1 MAGATNETNDTNS
14 SAANATA
21 SCEAEIILEHAPG
34 AVGGCVYDSD
44 EVPNATTLFV
54 DVTKW
59 VLSGMVLGSE
69 LEIKDAR
76 LSKAAGYAR
85 NLLLSVQAHVK
96 EEDDDEDADALPVPV
111 EVQLSIAALPEQAAP
126 IARAADDRIGYWN
139 LHYWEVGSQNGAPGS
154 PLSRRQANRAVR
166 IIHRWRLEHDPDAP
180 PPTAATGGVAPAVKP
195 ITYYIDPSVP
205 ERWRSAVK
213 AGVEAWAPAFEQAG
227 FSHHLRARCCSRCG
241 LAGRLCGGRRALFFY
256 LVGDLYGHRLRR
268 GSSHGRPGG
277 EWGDPRRRH
286 HVCTFV
292 GRPLVG

>member
-1 MAGATNETNDTNS
+1 MRTFKATRLKRWALNESATEAAAVAAAGGMNETNNTNS

-21 SCEAEIILEHAPG
+21 SCEAEFILEHAPG
-34 AVGGCVYDSD
+34 AVGGCVYESE
-44 EVPNATTLFV
+44 EVPNATTLLV

-96 EEDDDEDADALPVPV
+96 EEDDDEDSDALPVPV
-111 EVQLSIAALPEQAAP
+111 EVQLSIAALPEVAAP

-180 PPTAATGGVAPAVKP
+180 PPTAATGG
-195 ITYYIDPSVP
+195 
-205 ERWRSAVK
+205 
-213 AGVEAWAPAFEQAG
+213 
-227 FSHHLRARCCSRCG
+227 
-241 LAGRLCGGRRALFFY
+241 
-256 LVGDLYGHRLRR
+256 
-268 GSSHGRPGG
+268 
-277 EWGDPRRRH
+277 
-286 HVCTFV
+286 
-292 GRPLVG
+292 